1 MSKREILTQKKWKTL
16 EAPWQYFIKDF
27 PHSTVDFF
35 YRIKGLFTWARQ
47 NGLHGPVHAGTIF
60 ALGSYKKFQPGV
72 SEMNLKRPKIL
83 GTSYGANF
91 EKQRK
96 HRETQKFSRIRVFLS
111 YGNSYSCI
119 TAVKWDAYCVEN
131 TACNG
136 KMPSRPA
143 EFIRVTG
150 LKCSYGQKILEHLPT
165 REPGWKNGDLGNRAS
180 PPSHMITSKIL

>member
-16 EAPWQYFIKDF
+16 EAPCQ
-27 PHSTVDFF
+27 
-35 YRIKGLFTWARQ
+35 
-47 NGLHGPVHAGTIF
+47 TIF
-60 ALGSYKKFQPGV
+60 HKRFSTYVQLIFFIGLRASSHEPGRTGCMARFTPGPFSPWVHMRNFSPV
-72 SEMNLKRPKIL
+72 SEMTLKRPKIL

-96 HRETQKFSRIRVFLS
+96 HRETQKLSRIRVFHS
-111 YGNSYSCI
+111 YANSYSCI

-143 EFIRVTG
+143 EFIPLSSR
-150 LKCSYGQKILEHLPT
+150 
-165 REPGWKNGDLGNRAS
+165 
-180 PPSHMITSKIL
+180 